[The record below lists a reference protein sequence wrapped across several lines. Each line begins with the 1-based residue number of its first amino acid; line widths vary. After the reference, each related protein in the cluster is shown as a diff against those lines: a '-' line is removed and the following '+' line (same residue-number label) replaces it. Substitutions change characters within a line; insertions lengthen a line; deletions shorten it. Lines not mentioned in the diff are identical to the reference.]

1 MLTQRPSVRTV
12 VRAECVGGNVAQEG
26 DSGCS
31 AGPGGHIGWGVLGQ
45 SALGLFHMPEWVGGG
60 DILPHSE
67 ALGGEG
73 AILPLRF
80 CYTGF

>member
-31 AGPGGHIGWGVLGQ
+31 VGPGGWGALGQ
-45 SALGLFHMPEWVGGG
+45 SALGLFHMPESVGGG

-67 ALGGEG
+67 ALGEG
-73 AILPLRF
+73 APW
-80 CYTGF
+80 